1 MTKQDL
7 TNAEQMT
14 NDILYIAMR
23 SFIDRKA
30 KELRVD
36 ETEIYLKIDEQD
48 KCIDTFVDL
57 GGDILCFEGSE
68 HTSDSTKK

>member
-57 GGDILCFEGSE
+57 GADILCFEGSE